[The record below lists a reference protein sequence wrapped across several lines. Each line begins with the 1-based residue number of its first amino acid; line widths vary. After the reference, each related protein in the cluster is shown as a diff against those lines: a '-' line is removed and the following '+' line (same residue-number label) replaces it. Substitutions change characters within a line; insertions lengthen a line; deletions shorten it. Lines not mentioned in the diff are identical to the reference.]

1 MVQEPGA
8 LPSTVAQLITTSSL
22 ETRIVLVAIGVFSL
36 AAWFIIFGKW
46 WQLRRLNGQARRFF
60 VDLERSPRLHDAYR
74 AAMKLPPSPY
84 TRLFREGISFY
95 SELRPGAL
103 GGGEGGGGFAKH
115 PEGPG
120 GGGGHTLS
128 ESQLEAL
135 KMVLGK
141 EVAAERD
148 GAGRYVSW
156 LATIGSV
163 SPLLGLLGT
172 VLGVMDAFLGISVG
186 GSGNIAAVAPGVAE
200 ALVTT
205 VAGLGAAIPAVIGY
219 NYFANR
225 IMRLEGELEGFGNE
239 LIGWMAREGLL

>member
-1 MVQEPGA
+1 MLQDTGA
-8 LPSTVAQLITTSSL
+8 LPSSAAELILTSSA
-22 ETRIVLVAIGVFSL
+22 ETRVVLATIAVFSL
-36 AAWFIIFGKW
+36 ASWFIIGWKW
-46 WQLRRLNGQARRFF
+46 WQMRRLGGQAGRFF
-60 VDLERSPRLHDAYR
+60 QELGRSPRLHDAYR

-84 TRLFREGISFY
+84 NTLFREGITFY

-103 GGGEGGGGFAKH
+103 SDTGIDQN
-115 PEGPG
+115 
-120 GGGGHTLS
+120 HTLS

-141 EVAAERD
+141 EVASQRD
-148 GAGRYVSW
+148 GAAQYVSW

-172 VLGVMDAFLGISVG
+172 VLGVMRSFIGITAG
-186 GSGNIAAVAPGVAE
+186 GSSNMAAVAPGVAE

-205 VAGLGAAIPAVIGY
+205 VAGLAAAIPAVMAY

-225 IMRLEGELEGFGNE
+225 VARLEGELEGFGNE
-239 LIGWMAREGLL
+239 LVGWMAREGLL